1 MKTAK
6 GRRLLH
12 VIFINNWRF
21 SEMQFNISYNVLK
34 GSYTSISVE
43 STLCNINTKI
53 EYPRS
58 VTNCLPSSALTNSS
72 KYVRARSTAYN
83 KGNKQSHNNS
93 KEHSHFSKVK
103 KYPPPP
109 ISKNKSNY
117 FSQKPKPTLALT
129 QMNSVHKFHT
139 IYIASF
145 NIIFSFTS
153 RFINYSL
160 PSMDTALISFMRA
173 TCFTNSN
180 FFFHFI
186 TQIPSDKQT
195 QYIYNLWNILV
206 PPRLYQ
212 PIIAIA
218 ISFFP
223 FFNHKT
229 HTTSLLI
236 SILLFLSE
244 SSYMQWCLFL

>member
-1 MKTAK
+1 MSIPVLLQTVFLPVLLRTAPNMYVQD
-6 GRRLLH
+6 LLLITR
-12 VIFINNWRF
+12 VTNSPTI
-21 SEMQFNISYNVLK
+21 
-34 GSYTSISVE
+34 T
-43 STLCNINTKI
+43 
-53 EYPRS
+53 PRS
-58 VTNCLPSSALTNSS
+58 TVIAQKLKNI
-72 KYVRARSTAYN
+72 
-83 KGNKQSHNNS
+83 
-93 KEHSHFSKVK
+93 
-103 KYPPPP
+103 PPP

-186 TQIPSDKQT
+186 TQIPSDK
-195 QYIYNLWNILV
+195 
-206 PPRLYQ
+206 
-212 PIIAIA
+212 
-218 ISFFP
+218 
-223 FFNHKT
+223 
-229 HTTSLLI
+229 
-236 SILLFLSE
+236 
-244 SSYMQWCLFL
+244 

>member
-180 FFFHFI
+180 FFFTLLPKYLPI
-186 TQIPSDKQT
+186 NRPNTYTIYGISSYLLV
-195 QYIYNLWNILV
+195 YI
-206 PPRLYQ
+206 
-212 PIIAIA
+212 
-218 ISFFP
+218 
-223 FFNHKT
+223 
-229 HTTSLLI
+229 SLLLLQLLV
-236 SILLFLSE
+236 SSLSLTTKLTPLLFS
-244 SSYMQWCLFL
+244 